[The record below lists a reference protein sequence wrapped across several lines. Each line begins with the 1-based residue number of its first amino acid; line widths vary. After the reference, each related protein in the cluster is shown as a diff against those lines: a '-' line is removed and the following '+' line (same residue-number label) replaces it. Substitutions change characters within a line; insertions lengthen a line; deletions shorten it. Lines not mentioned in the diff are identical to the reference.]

1 MVTRHGDSTQ
11 KPVYNAMVSAT
22 VFLSFSSRDAAL
34 AIALREGLQSR
45 DIDVWKTPE
54 SIPPGVDWAS
64 AIHSGIEQQQVFL
77 LLWSDAAMASAEVS
91 KEIGLA
97 SQHRRLLL
105 PLRLTP
111 AMPQGGQAYHLGNI
125 QWLEGQELPIPAL
138 LDRLDAR
145 IRELVEQG
153 PQAALATMPAQTM
166 RANNIRR
173 RALQALLALIGASA
187 LACDLAPWNG
197 PSQWLLNQRLFWQA
211 RWRQLTAQNGPTPTP
226 IGLLSLSLAVY
237 EQLGVQPTN
246 GSVNQAVLAQA
257 LKALPAKE
265 APQRVGLDFILD
277 GPGANPQGHGALAK
291 TIRSQ
296 QGGRQI
302 LGGLCPP
309 NSLASPDCLKAG
321 EQRLAAPLAAAGAKA
336 VLLGLGTNTEG
347 QPPLQLLEGVGSDS
361 LAEAMATAAP
371 RGGLPPDAV
380 IDWSVNWLSPE
391 RLKLISSRQELAA
404 YRDETLLIAS
414 DGYKGE
420 RLSEAADQ
428 HPAPQA
434 VWAYEGQ
441 GPERFASTLQGGAL
455 PGGAVQVALA
465 QAISSGHWLEPVVPF
480 MPTTLTTALLAA
492 AAWWTT
498 RRELGRR
505 KLLTWLGLAMII
517 YIFLALQLAVSLRRL
532 LPLALPLTAAAA
544 IVGVQ
549 RSKRIQP

>member
-1 MVTRHGDSTQ
+1 M
-11 KPVYNAMVSAT
+11 ASAT
-22 VFLSFSSRDAAL
+22 VFLSFSSRDSAL

-45 DIDVWKTPE
+45 AITVWKAPE

-64 AIHSGIEQQQVFL
+64 AIHAGIEQQQVFL
-77 LLWSDAAMASAEVS
+77 LLWSDAAMGSAEVS

-111 AMPQGGQAYHLGNI
+111 AMPKGGQAYHLGNI
-125 QWLEGQELPIPAL
+125 QWLEGQGVPLPSL
-138 LDRLDAR
+138 LDRLQAR
-145 IRELVEQG
+145 IHELVEQG
-153 PQAALATMPAQTM
+153 PQVALATMPAQSI
-166 RANNIRR
+166 RVSNLRR

-187 LACDLAPWNG
+187 LASDLAPWNA
-197 PSQWLLNQRLFWQA
+197 PNQWLLNQRLFWQA
-211 RWRQLTAQNGPTPTP
+211 RWRQLTAQSGPMPPP
-226 IGLLSLSLAVY
+226 IGLLPLSLAVY
-237 EQLGVQPTN
+237 EQLGAQPTN
-246 GSVNQAVLAQA
+246 GSVNQEVLAQA
-257 LKALPAKE
+257 LMALAAKG

-277 GPGANPQGHGALAK
+277 GPGANPLGHRALAE

-296 QGGRQI
+296 QGRRQI
-302 LGGLCPP
+302 LAGLCPP
-309 NSLASPDCLKAG
+309 NSLASADCLKAG

-336 VLLGLGTNTEG
+336 VSLGLGTSTEG
-347 QPPLQLLEGVGSDS
+347 QPPLQLMEGVGSGS

-391 RLKLISSRQELAA
+391 RLNLISSRQELAT
-404 YRDETLLIAS
+404 YRGATLLIAS

-420 RLSEAADQ
+420 RLSEVADQ

-455 PGGAVQVALA
+455 TGGAVQVALA
-465 QAISSGHWLEPVVPF
+465 QAISSGHWLEPLVPL
-480 MPTTLTTALLAA
+480 MSTTLTTALLAA
-492 AAWWTT
+492 AAWWTA
-498 RRELGRR
+498 RSEQCRR
-505 KLLTWLGLAMII
+505 KLAAGLCMAAVL

-532 LPLALPLTAAAA
+532 VPLALPLSAAAA

-549 RSKRIQP
+549 RSQRIRS

>member
-1 MVTRHGDSTQ
+1 M
-11 KPVYNAMVSAT
+11 KPSL
-22 VFLSFSSRDAAL
+22 FLSFSSLDAPL
-34 AIALREGLQSR
+34 AIAVREGLQAR
-45 DIDVWKTPE
+45 GLEVWKAPE

-64 AIHSGIEQQQVFL
+64 AIHSAIQQQQVFL

-91 KEIGLA
+91 KEISLA

-111 AMPQGGQAYHLGNI
+111 AMPQGGQAYHLGSI
-125 QWLEGQELPIPAL
+125 QWLEGQGLPLPL
-138 LDRLDAR
+138 VLDRLEAR

-153 PQAALATMPAQTM
+153 PQVALATMPGQSI
-166 RANNIRR
+166 RASNLRR

-187 LACDLAPWNG
+187 IACDLAPWNA

-211 RWRQLTAQNGPTPTP
+211 RWRQLTASSGPTPPP
-226 IGLLSLSLAVY
+226 IGLLPLSLAVY

-246 GSVNQAVLAQA
+246 GSVNQAVLAQVLQA
-257 LKALPAKE
+257 LAAKG

-296 QGGRQI
+296 QGRRQI
-302 LGGLCPP
+302 LAGLCPP

-321 EQRLAAPLAAAGAKA
+321 EQRLAAPLASAGAKA
-336 VLLGLGTNTEG
+336 VSLGLGTSTEG
-347 QPPLQLLEGVGSDS
+347 QPPLQLLEGVGSGS
-361 LAEAMATAAP
+361 LAGAMATSAP

-391 RLKLISSRQELAA
+391 RLVLISSRQELAA
-404 YRDETLLIAS
+404 YRGETLLIAS

-420 RLSEAADQ
+420 QLSEVADQ

-465 QAISSGHWLEPVVPF
+465 QAISSGHWLEPVVPL

-505 KLLTWLGLAMII
+505 KLLTWLGLAMIV
-517 YIFLALQLAVSLRRL
+517 YIFIALQLAVSLRRL
-532 LPLALPLTAAAA
+532 LPLAVPLSAAAA

>member
-1 MVTRHGDSTQ
+1 
-11 KPVYNAMVSAT
+11 MVSAT

-45 DIDVWKTPE
+45 DIDVWKAPE

-64 AIHSGIEQQQVFL
+64 AIHAGIEQQQVFL
-77 LLWSDAAMASAEVS
+77 LLWSDSAMASAEVS
-91 KEIGLA
+91 KEISLA

-138 LDRLDAR
+138 VDRLEAR

-153 PQAALATMPAQTM
+153 PQMALSTMPAQLVRGNT
-166 RANNIRR
+166 ICRR
-173 RALQALLALIGASA
+173 LLQALLALIGASA
-187 LACDLAPWNG
+187 IACDLAPWNG
-197 PSQWLLNQRLFWQA
+197 PSQWLLDQRLFWQA
-211 RWRQLTAQNGPTPTP
+211 RWRQLTAQSGPKPTP

-237 EQLGVQPTN
+237 EQLEVQPTN
-246 GSVNQAVLAQA
+246 GSVNQAVLSQA
-257 LKALPAKE
+257 LKALAAKG

-296 QGGRQI
+296 QGKRQI
-302 LGGLCPP
+302 LVGLCPP
-309 NSLASPDCLKAG
+309 NSLVSSDCLKAG
-321 EQRLAAPLAAAGAKA
+321 EQRIAAPLAAAGAKA
-336 VLLGLGTNTEG
+336 VSLGLGTSTEA
-347 QPPLQLLEGVGSDS
+347 QPPLQLMEGVGSGS

-371 RGGLPPDAV
+371 LGGLPPDAV

-391 RLKLISSRQELAA
+391 RLILLGPQELAA
-404 YRDETLLIAS
+404 YSGETLLIAS
-414 DGYKGE
+414 DGYQGV

-434 VWAYEGQ
+434 IWAYAGQ
-441 GPERFASTLQGGAL
+441 GPERFGSTLQGGAL

-465 QAISSGHWLEPVVPF
+465 QAISSGHWLESVVPL
-480 MPTTLTTALLAA
+480 MPITLSTLLLAA
-492 AAWWTT
+492 AAWWTSC
-498 RRELGRR
+498 RQLGQR
-505 KLLTWLGLAMII
+505 KLLTWLGLALTV
-517 YIFLALQLAVSLRRL
+517 YILVALQLAVSLRRL
-532 LPLALPLTAAAA
+532 LPLALPLTAAVA

-549 RSKRIQP
+549 RSKRIEH

>member
-1 MVTRHGDSTQ
+1 MVTRHGDSSQ
-11 KPVYNAMVSAT
+11 KLVYNTMVSAT

-45 DIDVWKTPE
+45 DIDVWKAPE

-125 QWLEGQELPIPAL
+125 QWLEGQDLSVPAL
-138 LDRLDAR
+138 LDRLEAR

-153 PQAALATMPAQTM
+153 PQAALTTMPAQTM

-173 RALQALLALIGASA
+173 QALQALLALIGASA
-187 LACDLAPWNG
+187 IACDLAPWNG

-211 RWRQLTAQNGPTPTP
+211 RWRQLTAQSGPTPTP

-296 QGGRQI
+296 QGKRQI
-302 LGGLCPP
+302 LVGLCPP
-309 NSLASPDCLKAG
+309 NSLASSDCLKAG
-321 EQRLAAPLAAAGAKA
+321 EQRIAAPLAAAGAQA
-336 VLLGLGTNTEG
+336 VSLGLGTSTEV
-347 QPPLQLLEGVGSDS
+347 QPPLQLMEGVGSGS

-371 RGGLPPDAV
+371 LGGLPPDAV

-391 RLKLISSRQELAA
+391 RLILLSPQELGA
-404 YRDETLLIAS
+404 YNGETLLIAS
-414 DGYKGE
+414 DGYKGV

-455 PGGAVQVALA
+455 PGGAVHVALA
-465 QAISSGHWLEPVVPF
+465 QAISSGHWLEPVVPL

-505 KLLTWLGLAMII
+505 KLLTWLGLAMIV
-517 YIFLALQLAVSLRRL
+517 YILLALQLAVSLRRL

-549 RSKRIQP
+549 RSKKIQP